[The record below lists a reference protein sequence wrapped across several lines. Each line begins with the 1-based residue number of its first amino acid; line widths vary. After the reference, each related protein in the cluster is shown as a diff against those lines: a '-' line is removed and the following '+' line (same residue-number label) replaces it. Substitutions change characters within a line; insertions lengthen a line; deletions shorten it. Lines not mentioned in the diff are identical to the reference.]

1 MKSELIHEICH
12 LMQPHLSPDQNRILE
27 TVLNQV
33 FDTCNLPD
41 CSIDTPAVDSR
52 QNKKLIQLFIAAKKI
67 EGCSDNTL
75 DYYYNTLSRMDKT
88 LQKNICDIQTN
99 DLRLYL
105 SNYQNSRHSSKITLD
120 NIRRIMSSF
129 FSWLEDEDYIVKR
142 PVRRIHKVKTT
153 QQVKETLS
161 DEQLELLRDQCSHP
175 RDLAII
181 DLLTST
187 GIRLGELV
195 KLNRSDI
202 NFVERECIVL
212 GKGDKERPV
221 YFDAKTQIHLQQ
233 YLATRTDSD
242 PALFV
247 SVHAP
252 WNRLTIAGVERCL
265 KKLGQR
271 SQVRHVHPHKFRR
284 TMATMAIEKGM
295 PIEQVQKLLGHTK
308 IDTTLHYYGKKK
320 LMTSC
325 TDGSAYL
332 QRYPPEQLSIINA
345 SDH

>member
-1 MKSELIHEICH
+1 
-12 LMQPHLSPDQNRILE
+12 
-27 TVLNQV
+27 
-33 FDTCNLPD
+33 
-41 CSIDTPAVDSR
+41 
-52 QNKKLIQLFIAAKKI
+52 
-67 EGCSDNTL
+67 
-75 DYYYNTLSRMDKT
+75 
-88 LQKNICDIQTN
+88 
-99 DLRLYL
+99 
-105 SNYQNSRHSSKITLD
+105 
-120 NIRRIMSSF
+120 MSSF
-129 FSWLEDEDYIVKR
+129 FAWLEDEDYIVKS

-187 GIRLGELV
+187 GIRVGELV

-212 GKGDKERPV
+212 GNGDKERPV
-221 YFDAKTQIHLQQ
+221 YFDAKTKIHLQQ

-265 KKLGQR
+265 KNLGQR

-284 TMATMAIEKGM
+284 TMVTMAIEKGM
-295 PIEQVQKLLGHTK
+295 PIE
-308 IDTTLHYYGKKK
+308 
-320 LMTSC
+320 
-325 TDGSAYL
+325 
-332 QRYPPEQLSIINA
+332 
-345 SDH
+345 